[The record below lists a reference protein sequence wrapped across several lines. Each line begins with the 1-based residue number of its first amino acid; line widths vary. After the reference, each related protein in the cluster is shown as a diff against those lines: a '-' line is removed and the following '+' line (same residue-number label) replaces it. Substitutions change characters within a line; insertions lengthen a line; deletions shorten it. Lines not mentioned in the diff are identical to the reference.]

1 MIDHFAKQ
9 PPLLFSKSYMMS
21 VHETIKFCV
30 RIFSYINAE
39 GTVKRCQPLVGWSL
53 TWYTRFGRLSNTSH
67 RYRRSILITE
77 TYSMHNID
85 FLAPYTVKLTNIV
98 SYSTVFWL
106 QSLTLLCNFGGTP
119 VFWNPA
125 GHRVV
130 CHACAWIL
138 DVTFLRVF
146 ALSNF
151 GLMSLAYHACMP
163 WCAHARHTT
172 L

>member
-1 MIDHFAKQ
+1 
-9 PPLLFSKSYMMS
+9 MS
-21 VHETIKFCV
+21 VHETIKFCI

-39 GTVKRCQPLVGWSL
+39 GTVKRCQPLVSWSL

-106 QSLTLLCNFGGTP
+106 QSLILLCNFGRNSGVLKSGRTQGSVQRMRVDP
-119 VFWNPA
+119 GCYNPTCFCPA
-125 GHRVV
+125 ELWFVELSVSRMHALM
-130 CHACAWIL
+130 CACATHYL
-138 DVTFLRVF
+138 V
-146 ALSNF
+146 S
-151 GLMSLAYHACMP
+151 
-163 WCAHARHTT
+163 TT
-172 L
+172 PLWFREI